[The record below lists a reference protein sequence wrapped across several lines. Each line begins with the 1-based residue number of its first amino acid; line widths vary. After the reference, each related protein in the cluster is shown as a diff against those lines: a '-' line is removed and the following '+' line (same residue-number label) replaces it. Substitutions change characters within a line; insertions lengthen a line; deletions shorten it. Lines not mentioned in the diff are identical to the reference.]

1 MNAKIRLDA
10 VLITLLVRVLV
21 FDRFISFSVFVY
33 IQFLKKIIFII
44 LFIHTTYK

>member
-1 MNAKIRLDA
+1 MNAKIRSYA

-33 IQFLKKIIFII
+33 IQFKKLFLFSI
-44 LFIHTTYK
+44 LFMHTTYK